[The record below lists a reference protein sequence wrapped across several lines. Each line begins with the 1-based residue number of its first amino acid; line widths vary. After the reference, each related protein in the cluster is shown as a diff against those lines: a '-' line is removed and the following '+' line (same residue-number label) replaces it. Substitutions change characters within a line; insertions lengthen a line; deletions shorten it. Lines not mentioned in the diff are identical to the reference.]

1 MRTIMNSTAALLI
14 ALAAT
19 ASCAGEPGASERKA
33 EGTMKETRSGEAEH
47 RVSESG
53 YDLTP
58 PTEERR
64 TEELSKLTPQ
74 QVRVTQHAAT
84 EAPFS
89 GELLYN
95 KEDGTYV
102 CSVCGLPLFDSETKF
117 DSGCGWPSFYAPI
130 DGEHVGEHTDT
141 SLGMVRTEI
150 VCGRCGAHLGHVFN
164 DGPNPTGLRYCVN
177 SASLAFEEAGTEPA
191 PDAAIAAAKGGA
203 PKGDATAAPKSDVAA
218 PMVEK
223 AYFAGGCFWGVEDAF
238 AQVPGVLDA
247 TSGYQ
252 GGKTEDP
259 SYKQVCTGGTGH
271 AETVQVTYDPRLVSY
286 RDLVRFFFRIHDPT
300 TPNRQGPDF
309 GTQYRSA
316 IFTDDDEQRKI
327 ANEVIAE
334 LRAANAYDGDEIVT
348 QVVPAGPFYRA
359 EEYHQDYHAK
369 HGGSCT
375 IKY

>member
-1 MRTIMNSTAALLI
+1 MRTIMNSTAALLLV
-14 ALAAT
+14 LAAT

-33 EGTMKETRSGEAEH
+33 EDTMKETRGGEAEH
-47 RVSESG
+47 RTSQSG

-58 PTEERR
+58 PTKERR
-64 TEELSKLTPQ
+64 AEEVRKLTPE
-74 QVRVTQHAAT
+74 QVRITQHAAT
-84 EAPFS
+84 EPPFS
-89 GELLYN
+89 GELLHN

-117 DSGCGWPSFYAPI
+117 DSGCGWPSFYAPF

-177 SASLAFEEAGTEPA
+177 SASLDFAKEGTEPA
-191 PDAAIAAAKGGA
+191 PDAAISSVKSN
-203 PKGDATAAPKSDVAA
+203 APKSDVTP

-247 TSGYQ
+247 ASGYQ
-252 GGKTEDP
+252 GGKTESP
-259 SYKQVCTGGTGH
+259 SYKEVCTGGTGH

-300 TPNRQGPDF
+300 TPNRQGPDI

-316 IFTDDDEQRKI
+316 IFTADDEQRKI

-334 LRAANAYDGDEIVT
+334 LRSANAYDGDEIVT
-348 QVVPAGPFYRA
+348 AVEPAAPFYRA

-369 HGGSCT
+369 HGGSCS